1 MARTLP
7 SQPEVNIGLVGH
19 VDHGKTTLTQALS
32 GVWTDTHSEERRR
45 GISIKL
51 GYADT
56 AFYKTDS
63 GQYYATGRRPEGGK
77 DVDSELQRV
86 VSFVDAPG
94 HETLMAIM
102 ITGASIMDGAML
114 MVAANETCPQPQT
127 REHLM
132 ALEIAGIKNIV
143 IVQNKIDLVTKDRAM
158 ESYKEINEFLKGTIA
173 QNAPIIPVSAHHDVN
188 LDVLIEA
195 IEQTIPTPNRQD
207 DERAVMHIARSFD
220 VNRPGTRPAKLTGGV
235 IGGSIVEGAF
245 KEGDEIIIGPGRKI
259 EQGNK
264 TRWEPIETTITSM
277 QGGVLAGI
285 SRVLAGEPFFL
296 NSFKNIANDG
306 REGYIALAGRREGD
320 KIIVLDLERFGGEIL
335 CARDSY
341 LCSKGQVSID
351 AATTFTRGQMG
362 LRLFLS
368 NQNTIFMQKL
378 SGTGLACI
386 SGNGTVIRQD
396 LEEGQEMVVDA
407 RAVCA
412 FSKTIGYQ
420 LRLMSSPLA
429 ALFGGEGLFFAR
441 LSGPGTFYLQS
452 LPAARQDG
460 GLRDEGEV
468 AV

>member
-158 ESYKEINEFLKGTIA
+158 ESYKEIKQFLKGTIA

-188 LDVLIEA
+188 LDILIEA

-277 QGGVLAGI
+277 QGGGGKRDVMMAGGLCGLGTLLDPSITTADNLSGQVLAKKGELPTIRTECTI
-285 SRVLAGEPFFL
+285 SVELMDAMVSGDGEG
-296 NSFKNIANDG
+296 A
-306 REGYIALAGRREGD
+306 D
-320 KIIVLDLERFGGEIL
+320 KIYPLRNNEMLMVNVATSTSVGVV
-335 CARDSY
+335 
-341 LCSKGQVSID
+341 KG
-351 AATTFTRGQMG
+351 AEKGKATLH
-362 LRLFLS
+362 LRLP
-368 NQNTIFMQKL
+368 IC
-378 SGTGLACI
+378 A
-386 SGNGTVIRQD
+386 D
-396 LEEGQEMVVDA
+396 EGQRVSLSRRVGA
-407 RAVCA
+407 RWRLIGHG
-412 FSKTIGYQ
+412 TIQ
-420 LRLMSSPLA
+420 
-429 ALFGGEGLFFAR
+429 
-441 LSGPGTFYLQS
+441 
-452 LPAARQDG
+452 
-460 GLRDEGEV
+460 
-468 AV
+468 

>member
-143 IVQNKIDLVTKDRAM
+143 IVQNKIDLVTKERAM
-158 ESYKEINEFLKGTIA
+158 ESYKEIKEFLKGTIA
-173 QNAPIIPVSAHHDVN
+173 QNAPVTPVSAHHDVN
-188 LDVLIEA
+188 LDILIEA
-195 IEQTIPTPNRQD
+195 IEQTIPTPNRQE

-264 TRWEPIETTITSM
+264 TKWVPIETTITSM
-277 QGGVLAGI
+277 QGGGGKRDVMTAGGLCGLGTLLDPSITTADNLSGQVLAKKGELPTIRTECTI
-285 SRVLAGEPFFL
+285 SVELMAAMVSGDGEG
-296 NSFKNIANDG
+296 A
-306 REGYIALAGRREGD
+306 D
-320 KIIVLDLERFGGEIL
+320 KIYPLRNNEMLMVNVATSTSVGVV
-335 CARDSY
+335 
-341 LCSKGQVSID
+341 KG
-351 AATTFTRGQMG
+351 AEKGKATLH
-362 LRLFLS
+362 LRLP
-368 NQNTIFMQKL
+368 IC
-378 SGTGLACI
+378 A
-386 SGNGTVIRQD
+386 D
-396 LEEGQEMVVDA
+396 EGQRVSLSRRVGA
-407 RAVCA
+407 RWRLIGHG
-412 FSKTIGYQ
+412 TIQ
-420 LRLMSSPLA
+420 
-429 ALFGGEGLFFAR
+429 
-441 LSGPGTFYLQS
+441 
-452 LPAARQDG
+452 
-460 GLRDEGEV
+460 
-468 AV
+468 